1 MAEAMRAEVEDIHI
15 ECNPSAPRR
24 GSFEV
29 TLIHATGDGDTEG
42 ISSSCTWGK
51 TLIFHEINHQDIYLE
66 QFCCFTILRSFSGAY
81 SVTGSLF
88 FG

>member
-29 TLIHATGDGDTEG
+29 TLIHATGDGDTKG

-51 TLIFHEINHQDIYLE
+51 TDLP
-66 QFCCFTILRSFSGAY
+66 
-81 SVTGSLF
+81 
-88 FG
+88 

>member
-29 TLIHATGDGDTEG
+29 TLIHATGDGDTKG

-51 TLIFHEINHQDIYLE
+51 NPDLP
-66 QFCCFTILRSFSGAY
+66 
-81 SVTGSLF
+81 
-88 FG
+88 